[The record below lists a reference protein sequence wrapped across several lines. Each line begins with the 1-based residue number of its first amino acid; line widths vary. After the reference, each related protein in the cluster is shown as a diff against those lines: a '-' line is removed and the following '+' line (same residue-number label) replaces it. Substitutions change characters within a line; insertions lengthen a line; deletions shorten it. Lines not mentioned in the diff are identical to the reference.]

1 MERGIPDKGPG
12 GWGRRDGGT
21 PRRDRGFVPDCLFAG
36 NRGWIK
42 ASRFASRFSTS
53 FCRISIAIG
62 HDSAGPTTSLLP
74 SSTIDTSERE
84 PGCGGCHLC
93 TFSTRIVYFRAAYP
107 AREPISPSLFLRF
120 LEYYPFSFFF
130 FFCPSITTPRFNPPK
145 RKAGKKSAERERERE
160 GDREFLGNERQTFY
174 FATIQ
179 QPPIPSSLR
188 SHLTTIR
195 SVLPARCQDLA
206 LSAIENEWKNTAG
219 GGGREKKK
227 HPALLVPA

>member
-62 HDSAGPTTSLLP
+62 HDSAGPTSLLP

-107 AREPISPSLFLRF
+107 AREPISPSLFPASSNIIPF
-120 LEYYPFSFFF
+120 LSSFSFV
-130 FFCPSITTPRFNPPK
+130 PPLQPLVSILPK
-145 RKAGKKSAERERERE
+145 GKRERRAQREKGKEREIVSFWETKDKRFISR
-160 GDREFLGNERQTFY
+160 RSNNPLS
-174 FATIQ
+174 
-179 QPPIPSSLR
+179 PPVFVRI
-188 SHLTTIR
+188 
-195 SVLPARCQDLA
+195 
-206 LSAIENEWKNTAG
+206 
-219 GGGREKKK
+219 
-227 HPALLVPA
+227 